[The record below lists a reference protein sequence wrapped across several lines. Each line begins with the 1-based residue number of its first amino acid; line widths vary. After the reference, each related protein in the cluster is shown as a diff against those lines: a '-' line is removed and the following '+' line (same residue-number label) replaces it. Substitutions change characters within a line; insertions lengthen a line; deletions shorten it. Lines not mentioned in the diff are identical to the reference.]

1 MRALFFSLPVLV
13 FSIVSLNTR
22 AETQVPDF
30 TVQVGQ
36 DQNAKAQGWLL
47 NFLPPAKHHF
57 NKDAPMSVTAL
68 DGSVSFIKV
77 GAKPEHVGFRLSDPR
92 LKEGME
98 ITASVFLCDQAQ
110 TYCIKKKQT
119 FSLKVNSDLTAL
131 EPADA
136 QVTSAKKVSKGAK
149 KDAYGFW
156 DNRLED
162 AIIES
167 AKTKKPILIGF
178 FGIWCPPC
186 NLFRETV
193 FPTQKFK
200 QATQKW
206 VLLKMDVDAKE
217 SFELKSHFKVGG
229 YPTIVAVQAV
239 KDPNASIS
247 SLSEIDRIVGF
258 YPTDEF
264 VHLLGN
270 AYLERGLNLEEKLAA
285 RKKEY
290 LGTLKQLI
298 EVDLEKKEFK
308 EVVKLSDDGAAV
320 SQDHYFALNK
330 IYVRANEDAK
340 VVKEKQAVDLVD
352 AIWTNRANEQPD
364 TLLRTI
370 DILTSHSEQFTK
382 SQIAR
387 ANDLLDQLAKEV
399 EPATLSVPGV
409 ELSIADIDSLRVDVA
424 VALDDPALE
433 LQAYSRVVASYKEL
447 IQKFKAQNSRGYNLE
462 LAYALWKSGKV
473 DEAKAI
479 YERFIV
485 LYPKEFTFYYAAA
498 KMYLDL
504 KILPTAR
511 DYAEKAVKF
520 AYGDNKLRSMERLMR
535 VMIAQG
541 ENSEALKRGREFFQ
555 EVGTVSSDLFV
566 RTNRYVQAFKK
577 ALDEVQKENHK

>member
-1 MRALFFSLPVLV
+1 
-13 FSIVSLNTR
+13 
-22 AETQVPDF
+22 
-30 TVQVGQ
+30 
-36 DQNAKAQGWLL
+36 
-47 NFLPPAKHHF
+47 
-57 NKDAPMSVTAL
+57 
-68 DGSVSFIKV
+68 
-77 GAKPEHVGFRLSDPR
+77 
-92 LKEGME
+92 
-98 ITASVFLCDQAQ
+98 
-110 TYCIKKKQT
+110 
-119 FSLKVNSDLTAL
+119 
-131 EPADA
+131 
-136 QVTSAKKVSKGAK
+136 
-149 KDAYGFW
+149 
-156 DNRLED
+156 
-162 AIIES
+162 
-167 AKTKKPILIGF
+167 
-178 FGIWCPPC
+178 
-186 NLFRETV
+186 
-193 FPTQKFK
+193 
-200 QATQKW
+200 
-206 VLLKMDVDAKE
+206 
-217 SFELKSHFKVGG
+217 
-229 YPTIVAVQAV
+229 
-239 KDPNASIS
+239 
-247 SLSEIDRIVGF
+247 
-258 YPTDEF
+258 
-264 VHLLGN
+264 
-270 AYLERGLNLEEKLAA
+270 
-285 RKKEY
+285 
-290 LGTLKQLI
+290 
-298 EVDLEKKEFK
+298 
-308 EVVKLSDDGAAV
+308 
-320 SQDHYFALNK
+320 
-330 IYVRANEDAK
+330 